1 MAQAHVKDASRG
13 WSWTDGVGPSVPAN
27 LAAVAGVQ
35 VLTAAIALWIDSMG
49 FTEPSVVIVMV
60 LGVLVTAVLTNG
72 LVYDV
77 VATILTVLSFNYFLV
92 EPRFSLR
99 AWGPAYPEVFGAMVV
114 VALLASYLVAQLRAN
129 AHASTQAQLQAQ
141 REQLR
146 ADLLRSVSHDL
157 RTPLTSIYG
166 TADVL
171 LEADVSLPAGTRHKM
186 LADIRDDAA
195 WLSATVE
202 NLLAVTRLDN
212 AEVQL
217 KRMPELVDDLV
228 EEALRHVRAEQGHSV
243 RAEPSAEPLLVD
255 VDARLVVQALVN
267 LVNNAC
273 DHTPAPG
280 VVTVSAQRRGA
291 QVAIVVADD
300 GPGIPA
306 AEREHIFERFYTA
319 GEGAADRRRGVGLGL
334 SVCRAV
340 ARAHGGELSVEPVE
354 PHGSAFTL
362 LLPACELP
370 E

>member
-1 MAQAHVKDASRG
+1 MAQTDERG
-13 WSWTDGVGPSVPAN
+13 AAQGWTWTDGVGPGVPAN

-35 VLTAAIALWIDSMG
+35 VLIAAIALWLDGMG
-49 FTEPSVVIVMV
+49 CTEPTLVIVMV

-72 LVYDV
+72 LAYDV
-77 VATILTVLSFNYFLV
+77 IATILTVLSFNYFLV
-92 EPRFSLR
+92 QPRFTLR
-99 AWGPAYPEVFGAMVV
+99 AWGPSYPEVFSAMVV

-129 AHASTQAQLQAQ
+129 ARASTQAQLQAQ

-171 LEADVSLPAGTRHKM
+171 LEEGVDLPDATRRKM
-186 LADIRDDAA
+186 LADIRDDAS

-202 NLLAVTRLDN
+202 NLLAVTRLEN

-217 KRMPELVDDLV
+217 TITPELADDLV
-228 EEALRHVRAEQGHSV
+228 EDALRHARTGEGHRVEVQMSDQ
-243 RAEPSAEPLLVD
+243 PLLVN

-280 VVTVSAQRRGA
+280 VVSVRAEPRGNR
-291 QVAIVVADD
+291 VAFVVADD
-300 GPGIPA
+300 GPGIAPEDRA
-306 AEREHIFERFYTA
+306 RLFERFYTA

-334 SVCRAV
+334 SVCLAV
-340 ARAHGGELSVEPVE
+340 ARAHGGELTLEDVE

-362 LLPACELP
+362 LLPAQELP
-370 E
+370 V